1 MIWVSV
7 TVQTLWR
14 ALYKIKPLIALRD
27 KNAGINFAGDEKKPD
42 KYGEKIVWR
51 DETEING
58 FGQWH
63 ISCSFPSL
71 HHHGGFKS
79 NNPDVIKVKTFQI

>member
-1 MIWVSV
+1 M
-7 TVQTLWR
+7 
-14 ALYKIKPLIALRD
+14 YKIKPLIALRD

-58 FGQWH
+58 FGQ
-63 ISCSFPSL
+63 
-71 HHHGGFKS
+71 
-79 NNPDVIKVKTFQI
+79 